1 MLAQVITHCADVSI
15 GVCESSKRTLIRIMI
30 MIMHILVVT
39 NCVGDI
45 AELCRV
51 ILPRH
56 WINGTQ
62 YATICHIY
70 PTTTPIIHNPHMPQN
85 IGLGLVLESFAWNVL
100 FF

>member
-1 MLAQVITHCADVSI
+1 MRAQVITHCADVSI

-70 PTTTPIIHNPHMPQN
+70 PTTTPIIHNPHMSHCHMN
-85 IGLGLVLESFAWNVL
+85 IGLGLVLESFA
-100 FF
+100 